1 MELIMDSMTAYE
13 LESAVPAAG
22 GPAADAGMTPRDILG
37 EICTPWCILVIGN
50 LDAGPMRFTEL
61 KRAIDGISQRML
73 TVSLRALERE
83 GLILRTVDAG
93 KPIKV
98 TYTLTAHGKSFVG
111 PAKALIDWAT
121 EHAKSAGASA
131 A

>member
-1 MELIMDSMTAYE
+1 MELIMDSMTASE
-13 LESAVPAAG
+13 PENAVPS
-22 GPAADAGMTPRDILG
+22 ADAGMTPREILG

-50 LDAGPMRFTEL
+50 LEAGPMRFTEL

-121 EHAKSAGASA
+121 EHKNCAGAPTA
-131 A
+131 